1 MKQYETEHKQKTTN
15 NITILEICL
24 NSRMVL
30 SSEVGVDQTA
40 GKLLLF
46 SIRSE
51 RDTFHSREIHSPS
64 LLLSL
69 LLFSSALPSS
79 PLLSCLFLS
88 SAVPSSFLLSPPS
101 SDLPPSSPLPF
112 FFLLS
117 RPLFSLPLLSFE
129 LLSPP
134 LLSSSL
140 LLYLSSSSFSS
151 ISFSSFLSF
160 ALSLFLGLSFIHC
173 IISLCFLSLLSI
185 FPYVSLLP
193 FSFPLF
199 PYLFL
204 FFPFYL
210 FAIIFSLMY
219 LSISVSWESCG
230 H

>member
-40 GKLLLF
+40 GKLLWF
-46 SIRSE
+46 SICSE

-64 LLLSL
+64 LLLC
-69 LLFSSALPSS
+69 S
-79 PLLSCLFLS
+79 PLLSF
-88 SAVPSSFLLSPPS
+88 PLLSLPLLCCPLLFPP
-101 SDLPPSSPLPF
+101 LPPSSPLPF

-134 LLSSSL
+134 LLSCSL
-140 LLYLSSSSFSS
+140 FLYLSSSSFSS
-151 ISFSSFLSF
+151 ISFCSFLSF

-173 IISLCFLSLLSI
+173 ILSLCFLSLLSI